1 MLRLTLKKKVGRIG
15 GKGVET
21 EVSEETRL
29 FQQLARVHSHGD
41 SDAASLLPL
50 GSPAISRNVPEH
62 VVLGC
67 AYVMYY
73 FICVARIAVSRIA
86 YRCFP
91 CILSVMCVCR

>member
-1 MLRLTLKKKVGRIG
+1 MGRKG

-41 SDAASLLPL
+41 SDAAILLPL

-62 VVLGC
+62 VVLRRLC
-67 AYVMYY
+67 ILLYAYGSAD
-73 FICVARIAVSRIA
+73 CGIA
-86 YRCFP
+86 YR
-91 CILSVMCVCR
+91 LSLLSLVVYIVSYVRM